1 MTAKFLNNYPAR
13 NALRIISQNRKF
25 AIVTSILYLLGIPL
39 MMFAGMTEGYLSVL
53 SSAEK
58 ISGYSFNCEP
68 YVFIGGFCAAIA
80 VFLGFF
86 CGIRAFEDE
95 WNKTRVDM
103 LYSLP
108 LNGTQRFFSNYA
120 GGFLMYSVPYLV
132 SVVIGWIILLIML
145 PMIQRLDT
153 LPAEYTDEFKQFYL
167 YYFLGTLGLFA
178 LMCLY
183 YTISAVCASC
193 CGTLFE
199 NIYTNLLLNA
209 LIPGT
214 FAAVLAVITYN
225 IEGLDFE
232 YSWDFIGYMSPV
244 GGLIYL
250 AYLILDKGFDGYTAN
265 YDNTYCGYGGT
276 PENQGIIP
284 AFIRWIVCILLLTI
298 VLTVL
303 AWKLYQRRKAEHV
316 GKPFVYSW
324 IYYVILTAVT
334 ICILCISAVEDDFII
349 AVLLFSAIV
358 YFVMEVIRKRGFKK
372 FWLSVVTYIATVAVA
387 FGGYILITV
396 TDAFGRVSYI
406 PALATVASAEI
417 TFSGYG
423 SGRSTQY
430 DLTYKDRETLSKIQD
445 FQKNYLQNH
454 DNLTEELKNLSQ
466 GYHSQ
471 LYYDYNSYDYSSIS
485 SDYYDNYNL
494 FSTTVFTVT
503 YHTITGTNIHRNYQ
517 LYHDEYLEIM
527 QICASTDAF
536 AEANARL
543 LKNRLT
549 SDVQEYNDK
558 THQYEIPANTSF
570 EVNYFYNNDT
580 ESTQR
585 LYLTDAENTITS
597 LADIYQEDMQN
608 LSFENLCTDE
618 ILGYIQSLP
627 VYESCSGT
635 VSFLKGLGFSEFN
648 LLDALGSQYNTA
660 YQNMLEIRIFAPEN
674 YCSGSLNYP
683 SCLFSTQSEM
693 YLKEN
698 SEVYQDIVMMSDSM
712 TTAQYCPEL
721 AEVLSHARRHY
732 ISSEPCYLIYLNG
745 YEFMIPQEYSGTV
758 ENMIKL
764 GDNYYHN
771 KLWGGYNS
779 YANYSNSAGSDI
791 YF

>member
-13 NALRIISQNRKF
+13 NAFRIISQNRKF
-25 AIVTSILYLLGIPL
+25 AIVTSILYLLGIP
-39 MMFAGMTEGYLSVL
+39 MIMGAGMTEGYLSAL
-53 SSAEK
+53 NASNK
-58 ISGYSFNCEP
+58 IRDYSFNCEP

-214 FAAVLAVITYN
+214 FAAVLAVITYDVN
-225 IEGLDFE
+225 GLDFE
-232 YSWDFIGYMSPV
+232 YSWSAIGFMSPV

-250 AYLILDKGFDGYTAN
+250 IYLIGEKGFDDYTFN
-265 YDNTYCGYGGT
+265 YDSTYCGYGGT
-276 PENQGIIP
+276 AENQGLIP
-284 AFIRWIVCILLLTI
+284 AFLRWIICILLLTA

-303 AWKLYQRRKAEHV
+303 AWKLYQHRKAESV

-334 ICILCISAVEDDFII
+334 VCILCISAVEDDFII
-349 AVLLFSAIV
+349 AVILFSAIV
-358 YFVMEVIRKRGFKK
+358 YFVMEVIRKRGFRK
-372 FWLSVVTYIATVAVA
+372 FWLSVVTYIVTVAVA
-387 FGGYILITV
+387 FGGYILITA

-406 PALATVASAEI
+406 PALATVSSAEL
-417 TFSGYG
+417 TFSGSA

-430 DLTYKDRETLSKIQD
+430 KLSYKDRDTLSKIQD
-445 FQKNYLQNH
+445 FQKNYLKNH
-454 DNLTEELKNLSQ
+454 ESLSDELHNLSHE
-466 GYHSQ
+466 YNSI
-471 LYYDYNSYDYSSIS
+471 LDYNYNGYDEDYSYIDYPNIYDEYYEDYHLLDMTNLSIT
-485 SDYYDNYNL
+485 YYTVAG
-494 FSTTVFTVT
+494 ST
-503 YHTITGTNIHRNYQ
+503 IHRSYQ
-517 LYHDEYLEIM
+517 LYADEYLDLM
-527 QICASTDAF
+527 KICIGTDAF

-543 LKNRLT
+543 LKNRIT
-549 SDVQEYNDK
+549 NEVHEYNDK
-558 THQYEIPANTSF
+558 THQYEIPSSTSL
-570 EVNYFYNNDT
+570 EIDYFYNDNA
-580 ESTQR
+580 ESVRKIYITN
-585 LYLTDAENTITS
+585 AENTIVS
-597 LADIYQEDMQN
+597 LADTYQKD
-608 LSFENLCTDE
+608 LSALTFEHFCTDE
-618 ILGYIQSLP
+618 IIGYIQSLP

-635 VSFLKGLGFSEFN
+635 VALLKDLGFSEFN
-648 LLDALGSQYNTA
+648 LTSALSNQY
-660 YQNMLEIRIFAPEN
+660 YQYSNQNLLAVRIFAPEN

-683 SCLFSTQSEM
+683 SCLFNSQSET
-693 YLKEN
+693 YLKKIQN
-698 SEVYQDIVMMSDSM
+698 PIRILFRCQI
-712 TTAQYCPEL
+712 
-721 AEVLSHARRHY
+721 
-732 ISSEPCYLIYLNG
+732 IS
-745 YEFMIPQEYSGTV
+745 Q
-758 ENMIKL
+758 
-764 GDNYYHN
+764 
-771 KLWGGYNS
+771 
-779 YANYSNSAGSDI
+779 
-791 YF
+791 

>member
-25 AIVTSILYLLGIPL
+25 AIVTSILYLLGIP
-39 MMFAGMTEGYLSVL
+39 MIMFAGLTEGYLSAL
-53 SSAEK
+53 NAADK

-120 GGFLMYSVPYLV
+120 GGFVMYSVPYV
-132 SVVIGWIILLIML
+132 ISVVIGWVILLIML
-145 PMIQRLDT
+145 PMIQKMET
-153 LPAEYTDEFKQFYL
+153 LSIEYTEDYKYFYL
-167 YYFLGTLGLFA
+167 YYFLGTLGLFV

-199 NIYTNLLLNA
+199 NIYTNILLNA

-225 IEGLDFE
+225 IDGLDFE
-232 YSWDFIGYMSPV
+232 YSWDFIGFMSPV

-250 AYLILDKGFDGYTAN
+250 CYLILDKGMDAN
-265 YDNTYCGYGGT
+265 YISNYDSTYCGYNEA
-276 PENQGIIP
+276 PETQGLIP
-284 AFIRWIVCILLLTI
+284 AYLRWIVCILLLT
-298 VLTVL
+298 VALTVL
-303 AWKLYQRRKAEHV
+303 AWKLYQHRKAEHV

-324 IYYVILTAVT
+324 IYYIILTAIT
-334 ICILCISAVEDDFII
+334 ICILCISAAEDDFII
-349 AVLLFSAIV
+349 AVILFSAIV

-372 FWLSVVTYIATVAVA
+372 FWLSVVTYIVTVAVA

-406 PALATVASAEI
+406 PALATVSSAEI

-423 SGRSTQY
+423 TGRSTSY
-430 DLTYKDRETLSKIQD
+430 DLTYKDRETLQKIQD
-445 FQKNYLQNH
+445 FQKNYLRNH
-454 DNLTEELKNLSQ
+454 DSLTDELQKLSHD
-466 GYHSQ
+466 YHSQ
-471 LYYDYNSYDYSSIS
+471 LYYDYNSYDYSSS
-485 SDYYDNYNL
+485 YSDYYDNYNL
-494 FSTTVFTVT
+494 FDPTSFTIT
-503 YHTITGTNIHRNYQ
+503 YHTITGTNIHRSYS
-517 LYHDEYLEIM
+517 LYDDEYLEIM
-527 QICASTDAF
+527 QICIGTDAF

-543 LKNRLT
+543 LKNRLL
-549 SDVQEYNDK
+549 SEIKEYNNQ
-558 THQYEIPANTSF
+558 THSYEYPANASLDIR
-570 EVNYFYNNDT
+570 YFYSNDT
-580 ESTQR
+580 ESTR
-585 LYLTDAENTITS
+585 RIYLTDAENTIKS
-597 LADIYQEDMQN
+597 LSAVYQKD
-608 LSFENLCTDE
+608 LSALTFENYCTDE
-618 ILGYIQSLP
+618 IIGYIQSLP

-635 VSFLKGLGFSEFN
+635 VSFLKERGFSEFS
-648 LLDALGSQYNTA
+648 LTSALANQYSNQNT
-660 YQNMLEIRIFAPEN
+660 LEIRIFAPEN
-674 YCSGSLNYP
+674 YRSGSLNYP
-683 SCLFSTQSEM
+683 SCVFSSEHEM

-698 SEVYQDIVMMSDSM
+698 SESYQDIAMLLDSSVM
-712 TTAQYCPEL
+712 TKYYPEL
-721 AEVLSHARRHY
+721 MEMLSHARRHY
-732 ISSEPCYLIYLNG
+732 ISSEPCYLVYLNG
-745 YEFMIPQEYSGTV
+745 YEFLIPEAYSDTV
-758 ENMIKL
+758 QNIIKL
-764 GDNYYHN
+764 GDYHYYQLN
-771 KLWGGYNS
+771 FYEPNYNS
-779 YANYSNSAGSDI
+779 TNV